1 MKISDGE
8 FKSSNNEYT
17 VKYCVYTPDDSPR
30 AIVQIVHG
38 MCEYFERYDPIA
50 RFLCSKGYVVCG
62 HDHIGHGH
70 SVPSDDDLGF
80 FAEKDG
86 DKYVVAD
93 VGKMRDIM
101 REKYR
106 SLPYILIGHSFGSF
120 VSRAFVA
127 THPDAVDAL
136 ILSGT
141 AGQKQPVG
149 AGSALCKI
157 ISAFKGKRYRSKLVS
172 SIAFAGYNKRFEG
185 NTGAEWVTSDPE
197 MLAKYASDK
206 YCTYTFTL
214 QAYRD
219 MFALIKFIQS
229 KEWYESMPKNL
240 PIFVIA
246 GENDPVSAYCKGITI
261 LVEKLKEAGVS
272 DLEYKIY
279 SGERH
284 ELFTGLRREE
294 AFGDVAE
301 WIDEKVS
308 SINAA
313 RTQSVK

>member
-1 MKISDGE
+1 MNISCGE
-8 FKSSNNEYT
+8 FRSSNNEYT
-17 VKYCVYTPDDSPR
+17 VKYYVYAPDGNPR

-50 RFLCSKGYVVCG
+50 RYLCSKGYIVCG

-106 SLPYILIGHSFGSF
+106 ALPYILIGHSFGSF

-127 THPDAVDAL
+127 TRPDAVDAL

-149 AGSALCKI
+149 AGMALCKI
-157 ISAFKGKRYRSKLVS
+157 ISAFRGKRYRSKFVS

-185 NTGAEWVTSDPE
+185 NTGVEWVTSDPE

-214 QAYRD
+214 QAYYD
-219 MFALIKFIQS
+219 MFTLIKFIQS

-246 GENDPVSAYCKGITI
+246 GENDPVSAYCKGITV

-294 AFGDVAE
+294 AFEDVAE
-301 WIDEKVS
+301 WIEEKVG

-313 RTQSVK
+313 RVQNV

>member
-284 ELFTGLRREE
+284 DLFTGLRREE